1 MGRYPGK
8 ATCDVSGL
16 LLDEL
21 RPVLAIN
28 LSAAEAADLDVDG
41 LLVDS
46 ATHTANPLSY
56 TTMLAQPPQA
66 RKLSFTP
73 SASADAGNILVAGT
87 DIDDNPITDTVA
99 TSTTVAVY
107 SAKAF
112 KTVTSVTYPKDDGS
126 ITWDAGWSEA
136 IGLPLKLAAA
146 PFALEKFDGVVN
158 LGTAGTF
165 TVDANELSKNIYD
178 PSGDLD
184 GVKPLQLLLFI

>member
-21 RPVLAIN
+21 RPVLALN
-28 LSAAEAADLDVDG
+28 LTAAEAADLDADG
-41 LLVDS
+41 LLNDS
-46 ATHTANPLSY
+46 ATHTTDAKTY

-73 SASADAGNILVAGT
+73 SAAADAGNILVVGT

-99 TSTTVAVY
+99 TSTTNAVY

-112 KTVTSVTYPKDDGS
+112 KTVTSVTYPKAAGG
-126 ITWDAGWSEA
+126 ITWDAGWTEA
-136 IGLPLKLAAA
+136 IGLPLKLAAG
-146 PFALEKFDGVVN
+146 PFALEKFDGVVE

-165 TVDANELSKNIYD
+165 TVDATDLAKNIYD
-178 PSGDLD
+178 PHGNLD
-184 GVKPLQLLLFI
+184 GAKPLQLLLFI

>member
-21 RPVLAIN
+21 RPVLALN
-28 LSAAEAADLDVDG
+28 LTAAEAADADADG
-41 LLVDS
+41 LLNDS
-46 ATHTANPLSY
+46 ATDSDDAKTYS
-56 TTMLAQPPQA
+56 TMLAQPPQA
-66 RKLSFTP
+66 RKISFTP
-73 SASADAGNILVAGT
+73 SAAADAGNILVAGT

-99 TSTTVAVY
+99 TSTTAAVT

-112 KTVTSVTYPKDDGS
+112 KTVTSVTYPKDADG

-146 PFALEKFDGVVN
+146 PFALEKFDGVVEI
-158 LGTAGTF
+158 GTAGTF
-165 TVDANELSKNIYD
+165 TVDAHELSKNIYD
-178 PSGDLD
+178 PNGDLD

>member
-21 RPVLAIN
+21 RPVLALN
-28 LSAAEAADLDVDG
+28 LTAAEAADLDADG
-41 LLVDS
+41 LLNDS
-46 ATHTANPLSY
+46 ETHTTNAKTY
-56 TTMLAQPPQA
+56 TAMLAQPPQA
-66 RKLSFTP
+66 RTISFTP
-73 SASADAGNILVAGT
+73 SAAAAAGNILVAGT

-99 TSTTVAVY
+99 TSTTAAVY

-112 KTVTSVTYPKDDGS
+112 KTVTSVTYPKDAGS
-126 ITWDAGWSEA
+126 ITWDAGWTEA

-146 PFALEKFDGVVN
+146 PFALEKFNGVVEI
-158 LGTAGTF
+158 GTAGTF

-178 PSGDLD
+178 PNGNLD
-184 GVKPLQLLLFI
+184 GAKPLQLLLFI

>member
-21 RPVLAIN
+21 RPVLALN
-28 LSAAEAADLDVDG
+28 LTAAEAADLDADG
-41 LLVDS
+41 LLNDS
-46 ATHTANPLSY
+46 ATNTSNAKTYTA
-56 TTMLAQPPQA
+56 MLAQPPQA

-73 SASADAGNILVAGT
+73 SAEADAGNILVAGT

-99 TSTTVAVY
+99 TSKTNAVY

-126 ITWDAGWSEA
+126 ITWDAGWTEA
-136 IGLPLKLAAA
+136 IGLPLKLAAG
-146 PFALEKFDGVVN
+146 PFALEKFNGVVEI
-158 LGTAGTF
+158 GTAGTF

-178 PSGDLD
+178 PNGDLD
-184 GVKPLQLLLFI
+184 GAKPLQLLLFI

>member
-21 RPVLAIN
+21 RPVLALN
-28 LSAAEAADLDVDG
+28 LTAAEAADADG
-41 LLVDS
+41 LLNDS
-46 ATHTANPLSY
+46 ATNAADAKTY
-56 TTMLAQPPQA
+56 TDMLAQPPQA
-66 RKLSFTP
+66 RKLIFTP
-73 SASADAGNILVAGT
+73 TAEADAGNILVVGT

-99 TSTTVAVY
+99 TSAAAAVY

-126 ITWDAGWSEA
+126 ITWDAGWTEA

-146 PFALEKFDGVVN
+146 PFALEKFNGVVE

-178 PSGDLD
+178 PNGDLD
-184 GVKPLQLLLFI
+184 GAKPLQLLLFI

>member
-21 RPVLAIN
+21 RPVLALN
-28 LSAAEAADLDVDG
+28 LTATEAADADDDG
-41 LLVDS
+41 LLNDS
-46 ATHTANPLSY
+46 ATHTTDAKTY
-56 TTMLAQPPQA
+56 TAMLAQPPQA
-66 RKLSFTP
+66 RTISFTP
-73 SASADAGNILVAGT
+73 SAAAAAGNILVAGT

-99 TSTTVAVY
+99 TSTTAAVY

-112 KTVTSVTYPKDDGS
+112 KTVTSVTYPKDGDG
-126 ITWDAGWSEA
+126 ITWEAGWSEA

-146 PFALEKFDGVVN
+146 PFALEIFNGVVEI
-158 LGTAGTF
+158 GTAGTF

-178 PSGDLD
+178 PNGDLD
-184 GVKPLQLLLFI
+184 GAKALQLLLFI

>member
-21 RPVLAIN
+21 KPVLALN
-28 LSAAEAADLDVDG
+28 LTAAEAADEDDDG
-41 LLVDS
+41 LLNDS
-46 ATHTANPLSY
+46 ATHTTDAKTY
-56 TTMLAQPPQA
+56 TAMLAQPPQA
-66 RKLSFTP
+66 RTISFTP
-73 SASADAGNILVAGT
+73 SAAAAAGNILVAGT

-99 TSTTVAVY
+99 TSTTAAVY

-112 KTVTSVTYPKDDGS
+112 KTVTSVTYPKDAGG

-146 PFALEKFDGVVN
+146 PFALEKFNGVVEI
-158 LGTAGTF
+158 GTAGTF

-178 PSGDLD
+178 PNGNLD
-184 GVKPLQLLLFI
+184 GAKPLQLLLFI

>member
-21 RPVLAIN
+21 RPVLALN
-28 LSAAEAADLDVDG
+28 LTAAEAADLDADG
-41 LLVDS
+41 LLNDS
-46 ATHTANPLSY
+46 ATHTVDAKTY
-56 TTMLAQPPQA
+56 ATMLAQPPQA
-66 RKLSFTP
+66 RKISFTP

-99 TSTTVAVY
+99 TSTTAAVY

-112 KTVTSVTYPKDDGS
+112 KTVASVTYPKDDGG

-136 IGLPLKLAAA
+136 IGLPLKLVAA
-146 PFALEKFDGVVN
+146 PFALEKFNGVVEI
-158 LGTAGTF
+158 GTAGTF

-178 PSGDLD
+178 PNGNLD
-184 GVKPLQLLLFI
+184 GAKALQLLLFI

>member
-21 RPVLAIN
+21 RPVLALN
-28 LSAAEAADLDVDG
+28 LTDAEAADADG
-41 LLVDS
+41 LLNDS
-46 ATHTANPLSY
+46 ATDTTDAKTY

-73 SASADAGNILVAGT
+73 SATADAGNILVAGT
-87 DIDDNPITDTVA
+87 DIDDNPITDTVE
-99 TSTTVAVY
+99 TSTSAAVY

-112 KTVTSVTYPKDDGS
+112 KTVTSVTYPKDAGG
-126 ITWDAGWSEA
+126 ITWDAGWTEA

-146 PFALEKFDGVVN
+146 PFALEKFNGVVEI
-158 LGTAGTF
+158 GTAGTF

-178 PSGDLD
+178 PNGNLD
-184 GVKPLQLLLFI
+184 GAKPLQLLLFI

>member
-21 RPVLAIN
+21 RPVLALN
-28 LSAAEAADLDVDG
+28 LTAAEAADADG
-41 LLVDS
+41 LLNDS
-46 ATHTANPLSY
+46 ATDTTDAKTY
-56 TTMLAQPPQA
+56 TDMLAQPPQA

-73 SASADAGNILVAGT
+73 SAAADAGNILVAGT
-87 DIDDNPITDTVA
+87 DIADNPITDTVA
-99 TSTTVAVY
+99 TSTSAAVY

-126 ITWDAGWSEA
+126 ITWDAGWTEA

-146 PFALEKFDGVVN
+146 PFALEKFNGVVE

-165 TVDANELSKNIYD
+165 TVDATELSKNIYD
-178 PSGDLD
+178 PNGNLD
-184 GVKPLQLLLFI
+184 GAKPLQLLLFI

>member
-21 RPVLAIN
+21 RPVLALN
-28 LSAAEAADLDVDG
+28 LSAAEAADLDADG

-46 ATHTANPLSY
+46 AIDTTDPSAY

-73 SASADAGNILVAGT
+73 SASADAGNIVVVGT

-99 TSTTVAVY
+99 TSTTAAVY

-112 KTVTSVTYPKDDGS
+112 KTVTSITYPKDDGG
-126 ITWDAGWSEA
+126 IVWDAGWTEA
-136 IGLPLKLAAA
+136 LGLPLKLAAA
-146 PFALEKFDGVVN
+146 PFALEKFNDVVEI
-158 LGTAGTF
+158 GTAGTF
-165 TVDANELSKNIYD
+165 TVSATELSKNIYD
-178 PSGDLD
+178 PNGNLD
-184 GVKPLQLLLFI
+184 GAKPLQLLLFI